1 MYGNLTEIITQ
12 ALLKAFRFPEL
23 VTVLISVL
31 PIVEARGAIPV
42 AFSYGISPPLALLYA
57 FLGSSLMA
65 PVLIAVLLPF
75 VKWLSKT
82 KLFRKVG
89 QTLYEKFEKK
99 SQSILKEEVPGEIS
113 RQARNDKLD
122 ARNDKLDARN
132 DQLDARNDGSE
143 VQGDGTRTQS
153 AKKNAQKKS
162 DLRKMLG
169 VFAFVAVPLPLT
181 GVWTGSAVAAL
192 TRLSYPKALA
202 SVVAG
207 NLVATCLITLLCVL
221 LPQKAIDYVILAI
234 GIIAVIVVAVLIV
247 KIVLH
252 KSPEDKESKK
262 QDEENE

>member
-1 MYGNLTEIITQ
+1 MVGNLTEIITQ

-99 SQSILKEEVPGEIS
+99 SQSILKEETPATAAEIS
-113 RQARNDKLD
+113 RQARNDGIA
-122 ARNDKLDARN
+122 ARNDKEPAQDDA
-132 DQLDARNDGSE
+132 
-143 VQGDGTRTQS
+143 QS
-153 AKKNAQKKS
+153 AARKKS

-192 TRLSYPKALA
+192 TQLSYPKALL

-207 NLVATCLITLLCVL
+207 NLVATCLITLLCML
-221 LPQKAIDYVILAI
+221 LPQKVIDYVILVI

-247 KIVLH
+247 KIALH
-252 KSPEDKESKK
+252 KSPEEKESKK
-262 QDEENE
+262 QDEENK

>member
-132 DQLDARNDGSE
+132 DGSE

-192 TRLSYPKALA
+192 TQLSYPKALA